1 MAIST
6 GLGIYLEVTYSSEKS
21 NSASVSGAIIDRPTE
36 EGKEVWDYVTVRKD
50 AHMFWWLY
58 YATSPCKNFSDLPLV
73 MWLQVNVA
81 SLPGQV
87 GGQVSIT

>member
-6 GLGIYLEVTYSSEKS
+6 GFGIYLEVTYFSSKS
-21 NSASVSGAIIDRPTE
+21 NCASVSGAIIDRPTE

-58 YATSPCKNFSDLPLV
+58 YATNPCKNFSALPLV
-73 MWLQVNVA
+73 MWLQVKVA
-81 SLPGQV
+81 SLPGHV
-87 GGQVSIT
+87 

>member
-1 MAIST
+1 MAPFT
-6 GLGIYLEVTYSSEKS
+6 GLGIYPDVRHPSGKS
-21 NSASVSGAIIDRPTE
+21 NRASVSGAIVDLPPD

-58 YATSPCKNFSDLPLV
+58 YAASPCKNFTELPLV
-73 MWLQVNVA
+73 MWLQVKVA

-87 GGQVSIT
+87 